1 MIDISNPNN
10 VIKYL
15 LEKDYENKICVECK
29 SPMPTH
35 VSINNSV
42 LLCTNCAEKHKQ
54 LGYNISYI
62 RELND
67 DWDQYLLNFLE
78 RGGNSRYIR
87 LCNQYDLNQMP
98 IEEKLKTKILDYY
111 RLLIKTEVL
120 AEEPPKEIEKE
131 YAKQPS
137 DNDKIIFPEFENY
150 EIFHGKNKPEPKKN
164 FETLRNIGSTIG
176 NAATYIK
183 DKYNEY
189 EINSKIKTGV
199 NYVYNASK
207 PIVQYASNKVV
218 EGAGYLYNKI
228 SDNIKGNQNNNDK
241 NNNQGN
247 EKNEEN
253 NTIQINSDVQHSS
266 LVFEKAEGIDNENEN
281 EIKIEEYPS
290 LSAINNQI
298 EKK

>member
-111 RLLIKTEVL
+111 RLLVSKHL
-120 AEEPPKEIEKE
+120 L
-131 YAKQPS
+131 
-137 DNDKIIFPEFENY
+137 IFNIFFNY
-150 EIFHGKNKPEPKKN
+150 I
-164 FETLRNIGSTIG
+164 
-176 NAATYIK
+176 
-183 DKYNEY
+183 
-189 EINSKIKTGV
+189 
-199 NYVYNASK
+199 
-207 PIVQYASNKVV
+207 
-218 EGAGYLYNKI
+218 
-228 SDNIKGNQNNNDK
+228 DK
-241 NNNQGN
+241 NG
-247 EKNEEN
+247 
-253 NTIQINSDVQHSS
+253 SFS
-266 LVFEKAEGIDNENEN
+266 
-281 EIKIEEYPS
+281 
-290 LSAINNQI
+290 
-298 EKK
+298 